1 MNNQSTKSLL
11 QEAKSYKA
19 CLIALIDLDEQD
31 NEQFDRAWNALDKIE
46 RLLSESKGV
55 YIFGNSINELNFLI
69 QRCEIENKSPYM
81 ANKRINFKRA

>member
-31 NEQFDRAWNALDKIE
+31 NEQFGRAWNALDKV
-46 RLLSESKGV
+46 ESYLYSKNIL
-55 YIFGNSINELNFLI
+55 IFGKSINELNKMI
-69 QRCEIENKSPYM
+69 QRCEIENKTSHIV
-81 ANKRINFKRA
+81 NKRINFKRA